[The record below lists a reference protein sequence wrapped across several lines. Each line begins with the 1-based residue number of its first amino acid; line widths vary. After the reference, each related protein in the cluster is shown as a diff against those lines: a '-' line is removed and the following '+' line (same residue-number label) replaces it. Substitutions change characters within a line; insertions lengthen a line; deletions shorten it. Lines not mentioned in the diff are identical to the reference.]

1 MIGYIYKTTNLIN
14 KKIYIGQ
21 HTADKFDTN
30 YLGSGLLI
38 TKAINEYG
46 KANFKVELLC
56 RG

>member
-38 TKAINEYG
+38 TKAINEHG
-46 KANFKVELLC
+46 KANFKAELLC
-56 RG
+56 